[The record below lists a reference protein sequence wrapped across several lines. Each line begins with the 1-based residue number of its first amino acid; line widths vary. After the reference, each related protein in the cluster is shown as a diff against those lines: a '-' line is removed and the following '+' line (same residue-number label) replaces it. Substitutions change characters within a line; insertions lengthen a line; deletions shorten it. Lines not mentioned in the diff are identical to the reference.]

1 MALFGSSA
9 GKKDKTTI
17 LVTGASRGL
26 GFGLVRALA
35 QRGERVLAACR
46 APEEASALQ
55 GLALTSRKDIT
66 VHRMDVTDGVS
77 VAAARA
83 VIGDAPVHGIINN
96 AGIIGPQRQSTLDMD
111 FDGFL
116 ETLAVNTLGPLRV
129 VQAFLPNLRA
139 APAAKI
145 LTITSRMG
153 SFAASGTD
161 RIAYRTSKAAVNRIM
176 LALARDL
183 EPEGIAVGL
192 VHPGWVRTDMGGDS
206 ADLGIEES
214 VAGILKAFDGLSV
227 ATAGRFLD
235 YDGAEIAW

>member
-9 GKKDKTTI
+9 GKRDKATV

-35 QRGERVLAACR
+35 ERGDRVLAACR
-46 APEEASALQ
+46 TPEEASALQ
-55 GLALTSRKDIT
+55 GLAVTARKDIA
-66 VHRMDVTDGVS
+66 VHRMDVADGAS

-83 VIGDAPVHGIINN
+83 VVGDAPVHVIINN
-96 AGIIGPQRQSTLDMD
+96 AGVIGPQRQTTLDMD

-139 APAAKI
+139 APAPKV

-153 SFAASGTD
+153 SFAESGTD
-161 RIAYRTSKAAVNRIM
+161 RIAYRASKAAVNRVM

-192 VHPGWVRTDMGGDS
+192 VDPGWVRTEMGGRS
-206 ADLGIEES
+206 AELGVEES
-214 VAGILKAFDGLSV
+214 VAGILSVLDVLS
-227 ATAGRFLD
+227 TGTTGRFVGH
-235 YDGAEIAW
+235 DGAEIAW